1 MKEQS
6 SIPTSKVQRA
16 SRFVKTGAKV
26 GGNYVKHYAKKFMTG
41 EASREDL
48 DQANAEDIYD
58 SLSELKGSALKVA
71 QMLAMDKN
79 VLPTAYQNQFSM
91 AQYSAPPLSYPLVV
105 KTFKEQLGK
114 SPSDLFETFT
124 KSAVNAASI
133 GQVHKAS
140 VGDKELAVKVQY
152 PGVAGSVKSD
162 LKLVKPFAL
171 RLVKLNEQELD
182 HYIEEVEERLLEE
195 TDYKLELVR
204 SKQISEACGH
214 IPNLVF
220 PKYYKEMSS
229 DRILTMDWLDGM
241 HLKEFLKTN
250 PSQELRNQ
258 IGQAMWDFYNF
269 QVHNLLQVH
278 ADPHPGNFLMM
289 ENGSLGVIDF
299 GCVKVIPED
308 FYKSY
313 FKLMR
318 EDLLFKE
325 EELVE
330 AFHELMFLYE
340 DDPADYKVL
349 YIEVFKQMMQLL
361 GAPFHKDSFDF
372 ADESYF
378 KKIFDLG
385 EYISKRKEF
394 KNSKHPRGSRHGL
407 YINRTYFGLYNLLH
421 DLGAEVKTTKPEW
434 LVSTVDA

>member
-6 SIPTSKVQRA
+6 SIPTSKVERA
-16 SRFVKTGAKV
+16 SKFVRTGAKV
-26 GGNYVKHYAKKFMTG
+26 GGNYVKHYAKRFITG
-41 EASREDL
+41 DASRENL
-48 DQANAEDIYD
+48 DQANAEDIYG

-79 VLPTAYQNQFSM
+79 ILPTAYQNQFSM

-114 SPSDLFETFT
+114 LPTEAFESFT

-133 GQVHKAS
+133 GQVHKGTI
-140 VGDKELAVKVQY
+140 GDREFAVKVQY
-152 PGVAGSVKSD
+152 PGVAGSVRSD

-182 HYIEEVEERLLEE
+182 HYMEEVEERLLEE
-195 TDYKLELVR
+195 TDYKLELLR
-204 SKQISEACGH
+204 SQQISDACAH
-214 IPNLVF
+214 IPNLTF
-220 PKYYKEMSS
+220 PRYYSELSS
-229 DRILTMDWLDGM
+229 ERILTMDWLQGL

-250 PSQELRNQ
+250 PSQNLRNQ
-258 IGQAMWDFYNF
+258 MGQAMWDFYNH

-308 FYKSY
+308 FYRTY
-313 FKLMR
+313 FQLMR
-318 EDLLFKE
+318 EDLLWKE
-325 EELVE
+325 EELVA
-330 AFHELMFLYE
+330 AFHDLCFLYE

-349 YIEVFKQMMQLL
+349 YIDVFKQMMQLL
-361 GAPFHKDSFDF
+361 GAPFHKESFDF
-372 ADESYF
+372 ANEEYF

-385 EYISKRKEF
+385 EGISKRKEF

-434 LVSTVDA
+434 LEATVA

>member
-6 SIPTSKVQRA
+6 SIPTSKVERA
-16 SRFVKTGAKV
+16 SKFVKTGAKV
-26 GGNYVKHYAKKFMTG
+26 GGNYVKHYAKRFITG
-41 EASREDL
+41 DASRENL
-48 DQANAEDIYD
+48 DQANAEDIYG

-79 VLPTAYQNQFSM
+79 ILPTAYQNQFSM

-114 SPSDLFETFT
+114 LPTEAFESFT

-133 GQVHKAS
+133 GQVHKGTI
-140 VGDKELAVKVQY
+140 GDREFAVKVQY
-152 PGVAGSVKSD
+152 PGVAGSVRSD

-182 HYIEEVEERLLEE
+182 HYMEEVEERLLEE
-195 TDYKLELVR
+195 TDYKLELLR
-204 SKQISEACGH
+204 SQQISDACAH
-214 IPNLVF
+214 IPNLTF
-220 PKYYKEMSS
+220 PRYYSELSS
-229 DRILTMDWLDGM
+229 ERILTMDWLQGL

-250 PSQELRNQ
+250 PSQNLRNQ
-258 IGQAMWDFYNF
+258 IGQAMWDFYNH

-289 ENGSLGVIDF
+289 ENGRLGVIDF

-308 FYKSY
+308 FYRTY
-313 FKLMR
+313 FQLMR
-318 EDLLFKE
+318 EDLLWKE
-325 EELVE
+325 EELVA
-330 AFHELMFLYE
+330 AFHDLCFLYE
-340 DDPADYKVL
+340 DDPADYKIL
-349 YIEVFKQMMQLL
+349 YIDIFKQMMQLL
-361 GAPFHKDSFDF
+361 GAPFHKESFDF
-372 ADESYF
+372 ANEEYF

-385 EYISKRKEF
+385 EGISKRKEF

-434 LVSTVDA
+434 LEAEVA